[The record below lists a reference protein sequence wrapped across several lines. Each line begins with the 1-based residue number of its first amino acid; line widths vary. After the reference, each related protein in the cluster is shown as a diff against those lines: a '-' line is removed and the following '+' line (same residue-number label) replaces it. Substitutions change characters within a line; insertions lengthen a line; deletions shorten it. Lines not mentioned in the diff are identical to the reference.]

1 MRRRSRASG
10 SSQRAASSRASAA
23 GPSTPRRRARAGL
36 AGTAHRQSTSGG
48 TRRSSITPAATRRE
62 IEPAVLPAAHQRRRR
77 ASVGDSRPRGGERG
91 CERLTLATG
100 RDHPARRRAAARAAW
115 LPDRLELVR
124 ARLAPDLARR
134 GATGARARDDQRE
147 QRLEHVPII
156 ACGRVTAVCRAR
168 VGACRCLPRC
178 RRARARRVRPTCAA
192 GSPRRAGRRPRRR
205 TRRGPPRRGR

>member
-1 MRRRSRASG
+1 MRPGRGRAG
-10 SSQRAASSRASAA
+10 SSQRAASSRASVGRPVDAS
-23 GPSTPRRRARAGL
+23 STRARRARRH
-36 AGTAHRQSTSGG
+36 GTQAVDVGRH
-48 TRRSSITPAATRRE
+48 PALLDHARGNARE
-62 IEPAVLPAAHQRRRR
+62 IEPAVLPASHQRRRR
-77 ASVGDSRPRGGERG
+77 ASVGDSRPRGCERG

-100 RDHPARRRAAARAAW
+100 RDDPARRRAAARAAW

-205 TRRGPPRRGR
+205 TRRDPPRRGR